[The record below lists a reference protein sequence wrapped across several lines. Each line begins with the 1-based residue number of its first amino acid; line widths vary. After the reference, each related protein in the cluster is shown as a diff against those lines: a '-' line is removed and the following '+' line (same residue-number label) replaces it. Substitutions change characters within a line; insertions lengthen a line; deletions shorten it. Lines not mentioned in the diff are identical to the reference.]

1 MLQWENTA
9 GNVLSLAMSVII
21 TLSWIMVNRVRQD
34 IREQGNRRGEVDLI
48 ELNTV
53 GEPDN
58 ALQIHSESYRTLWT
72 ECILLIYYSEGSHL
86 P

>member
-34 IREQGNRRGEVDLI
+34 IREQGNRRREVDLI
-48 ELNTV
+48 ELNTS
-53 GEPDN
+53 GEPAAN
-58 ALQIHSESYRTLWT
+58 ALSIHSF
-72 ECILLIYYSEGSHL
+72 IDLI
-86 P
+86 